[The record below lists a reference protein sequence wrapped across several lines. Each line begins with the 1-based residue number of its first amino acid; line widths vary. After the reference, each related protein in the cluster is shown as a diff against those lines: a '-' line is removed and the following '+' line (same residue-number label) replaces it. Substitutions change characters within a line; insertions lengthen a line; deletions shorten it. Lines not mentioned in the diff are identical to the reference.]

1 MLLLKGCVDGI
12 VVLVKRKAAERVVQT
27 RAIVKDAKSVF
38 DCCNKLNLSVKCFP
52 IDSHCIEDFVVL
64 KNAPYM
70 KGIKSAHHLFAFGKK
85 IHVKD
90 DQYSC
95 QLSENPQKSQKDK
108 QVQCFSMSSAD
119 LNPDKKVNVNN
130 CVQILCEPYRGCY
143 ATITSQ
149 SYGDE
154 WEI

>member
-1 MLLLKGCVDGI
+1 
-12 VVLVKRKAAERVVQT
+12 
-27 RAIVKDAKSVF
+27 
-38 DCCNKLNLSVKCFP
+38 
-52 IDSHCIEDFVVL
+52 
-64 KNAPYM
+64 M

-95 QLSENPQKSQKDK
+95 QLSENPQKSQRDK
-108 QVQCFSMSSAD
+108 QVQCFGKSSVD